1 MFGKSYLEKHG
12 LSREE
17 FDIILEILRRPPTD
31 VEVGIFSVMWSE
43 HCSYK
48 SSKLHLTSLFTAGPQ
63 VIHGP
68 GENAGVVDIG
78 DGLAAVFKMESHN
91 HPSYIEPY
99 QGAATGVGGILR
111 DVFTMGARPV
121 ALLNSIRFGEMSHPK
136 TKYLLDGV
144 VGGIAGYG
152 NCIGVPTIGGETVF
166 HPNYN
171 QNCLVN
177 VFNLGIVRKE
187 KIFLGRATGEGNPVM
202 YVGARTGR
210 DGIHGATMA
219 SANFGGGDEKK
230 RPTVQVGDPFTEKK
244 LLEACLELF
253 KTDSVVGIQ
262 DMGAAGLTSSA
273 VEMATRA
280 GAGMELDIDKVPRRE
295 EGMTPY
301 EVMLSESQERMLMV
315 VKKGTVDQVKKL
327 FTRWGLAAEVV
338 GRVTA
343 DGKIRVRDG
352 GEVVADI
359 DLKKLHDAT
368 PKFSRLDSP
377 PFDLLKRRKLDVN
390 SIPVP
395 KDLNEALK
403 TLLASPNLCS
413 KKWIWRQYDH
423 QVMTNTLVKP
433 GSDAAIVRVKGTNKA
448 LAMSLDC
455 NSRYCWLNPRLGA
468 AQAVAEATR
477 NVACSGAKPLAVTDC
492 LNFGSPENH
501 EVMWEFTQSIIGVAE
516 ACEALGTPVVSGNVS
531 FYNQTE
537 ENPIWPTP
545 QIGAVGLIEDASKIV
560 EQYFKAEGDL
570 VILLG
575 ETYLEL
581 GGSEYLATVH
591 GMEKGAPPSLNL
603 EREASLQKLLGH
615 LADKGLVSSMH
626 DLSNGGL
633 AVALAEG
640 LCSPSANNGGGRLGL
655 EIYLNADIRAD
666 FPLFSE
672 SQSRVVVSCHQAKM
686 DAVLGAAKEHKT
698 PAKLIGMVKKD
709 RMVVK
714 LNRAPV
720 IDVETAEIERIWSG
734 ALSSMLTL
742 TRV

>member
-1 MFGKSYLEKHG
+1 MFGKSYLEKLG
-12 LSREE
+12 LTREE
-17 FDIILEILRRPPTD
+17 FDIILEILRRPPTE
-31 VEVGIFSVMWSE
+31 VELGIFSVMWSE

-48 SSKLHLTSLFTAGPQ
+48 SSKMHLANLYTKGPQ
-63 VIHGP
+63 VLQGP

-111 DVFTMGARPV
+111 DIFTMGARPV
-121 ALLNSIRFGEMSHPK
+121 ALMNSIRFGDMAHPK

-152 NCIGVPTIGGETVF
+152 NCIGVPTVGGETVF
-166 HPNYN
+166 HPSYS

-177 VFNLGIVRKE
+177 VFNVGLARKD
-187 KIFLGRATGEGNPVM
+187 KLFFGKAGGEGNLVV

-219 SANFGGGDEKK
+219 SAEFAQAGESQ
-230 RPTVQVGDPFTEKK
+230 RPTVQVGDPFMEKK

-262 DMGAAGLTSSA
+262 DMGAAGLTSSS
-273 VEMATRA
+273 VEMATR
-280 GAGMELDIDKVPRRE
+280 GEVGIELDLDKVPRRE
-295 EGMTPY
+295 ENMSAY

-315 VKKGTVDQVKKL
+315 IKKGTLDQVKKL
-327 FTRWGLAAEVV
+327 FSRWGLAAEVV
-338 GRVTA
+338 GRVTT
-343 DGKIRVRDG
+343 DNMIRIRDK
-352 GEVVADI
+352 GEVVAEI
-359 DLKKLHDAT
+359 DLKALHNMT
-368 PKFSRLDSP
+368 PKFARLDSP
-377 PFDLLKRRKLDVN
+377 PFDLLKRRKLDIN
-390 SIPVP
+390 AIPQP
-395 KDLNEALK
+395 KNITETLK

-413 KKWIWRQYDH
+413 KKWVWRQFDH
-423 QVMTNTLVKP
+423 QVMTNTVVRP
-433 GSDAAIVRVKGTNKA
+433 GSDSAVVRIKGTNKA

-492 LNFGSPENH
+492 LNFGSPESPD
-501 EVMWEFTQSIIGVAE
+501 VMWEFTQAIIGVSE
-516 ACEALGTPVVSGNVS
+516 ACEALNAPVVSGNVS
-531 FYNQTE
+531 FYNQTDDK
-537 ENPIWPTP
+537 PIWPTP
-545 QIGAVGLIEDASKIV
+545 QIGALGLIEDVSKIV
-560 EQYFKAEGDL
+560 DQYFTTEGDL

-581 GGSEYLATVH
+581 GGSEYISVIH

-603 EREASLQKLLGH
+603 EREASLQKLLLH

-626 DLSNGGL
+626 DVSTGGL

-640 LCSPSANNGGGRLGL
+640 LFGPTTDGAPKLGL

-672 SQSRVVVSCHQAKM
+672 SQSRVVVSCPQSKM
-686 DAVLGAAKEHKT
+686 DDVLAAAKERKT
-698 PAKLIGMVKKD
+698 PAKLIGMVKRD

-720 IDVETAEIERIWSG
+720 IDIETTELEKIWADS
-734 ALSSMLTL
+734 LSSAMTL
-742 TRV
+742 THI

>member
-1 MFGKSYLEKHG
+1 
-12 LSREE
+12 
-17 FDIILEILRRPPTD
+17 
-31 VEVGIFSVMWSE
+31 
-43 HCSYK
+43 
-48 SSKLHLTSLFTAGPQ
+48 
-63 VIHGP
+63 
-68 GENAGVVDIG
+68 
-78 DGLAAVFKMESHN
+78 N

-111 DVFTMGARPV
+111 DIFTMGARPV
-121 ALLNSIRFGEMSHPK
+121 ALMNSIRFGDMAHPK

-152 NCIGVPTIGGETVF
+152 NCIGVPTVGGETVF
-166 HPNYN
+166 HPSYS

-177 VFNLGIVRKE
+177 VFNVGLARKD
-187 KIFLGRATGEGNPVM
+187 KLFFGKAGGEGNLVV

-219 SANFGGGDEKK
+219 SAEFAEAGESQ
-230 RPTVQVGDPFTEKK
+230 RPTVQVGDPFMEKK

-262 DMGAAGLTSSA
+262 DMGAAGLTSSS
-273 VEMATRA
+273 VEMATR
-280 GAGMELDIDKVPRRE
+280 GEVGIELDLDKVPRRE
-295 EGMTPY
+295 ENMSAY

-315 VKKGTVDQVKKL
+315 IKKGTLDQVKKL
-327 FTRWGLAAEVV
+327 FSRWGLAAEVV
-338 GRVTA
+338 GRVTT
-343 DGKIRVRDG
+343 DNMIRIRDK
-352 GEVVADI
+352 GEVVAEI
-359 DLKKLHDAT
+359 DLKALHNMT
-368 PKFSRLDSP
+368 PKFARLDSP
-377 PFDLLKRRKLDVN
+377 PFDLLKRRKLDIN
-390 SIPVP
+390 AIPQP
-395 KDLNEALK
+395 KNITETLK

-413 KKWIWRQYDH
+413 KKWVWRQFDH
-423 QVMTNTLVKP
+423 QVMTNTVVRP
-433 GSDAAIVRVKGTNKA
+433 GSDSAVVRIKGTNKA

-492 LNFGSPENH
+492 LNFGSPESPD
-501 EVMWEFTQSIIGVAE
+501 VMWEFTQAIIGVSE
-516 ACEALGTPVVSGNVS
+516 ACEALNAPVVSGNVS
-531 FYNQTE
+531 FYNQTDDK
-537 ENPIWPTP
+537 PIWPTP
-545 QIGAVGLIEDASKIV
+545 QIGALGLIEDVSKIV
-560 EQYFKAEGDL
+560 DQFFTTEGDL

-581 GGSEYLATVH
+581 GGSEYISVIH

-603 EREASLQKLLGH
+603 EREASLQKLLLH

-626 DLSNGGL
+626 DVSTGGL

-640 LCSPSANNGGGRLGL
+640 LFGPTPDGAPKLGL

-672 SQSRVVVSCHQAKM
+672 SQSRVVVSCPQSKM
-686 DAVLGAAKEHKT
+686 DDVLAAAKERKT
-698 PAKLIGMVKKD
+698 PAKLIGMVKRD

-720 IDVETAEIERIWSG
+720 IDIETTELEKIWADS
-734 ALSSMLTL
+734 LSSAMTL
-742 TRV
+742 THI

>member
-12 LSREE
+12 LTREE
-17 FDIILEILRRPPTD
+17 FDVILEVLRRPPTE
-31 VEVGIFSVMWSE
+31 VELGIFSVMWSE

-48 SSKLHLTSLFTAGPQ
+48 SSKLHLANLHTTGPQ
-63 VIHGP
+63 VVLGP
-68 GENAGVVDIG
+68 GENAGAVDIG

-91 HPSYIEPY
+91 HPSFIEPY

-111 DVFTMGARPV
+111 DIFTMGARPV
-121 ALLNSIRFGEMSHPK
+121 ALLNSIRFGDMGHDR
-136 TKYLLDGV
+136 TRYLLNGV

-152 NCIGVPTIGGETVF
+152 NCIGVPTVGGETTF
-166 HPNYN
+166 HHSYN
-171 QNCLVN
+171 NNILVN
-177 VFNLGIVRKE
+177 VFNIGVVRKD
-187 KIFLGRATGEGNPVM
+187 KIFLGRATGDGNPVV

-219 SANFGGGDEKK
+219 SAGLSDESEKK
-230 RPTVQVGDPFTEKK
+230 RPHVQVGDPFMEKK

-262 DMGAAGLTSSA
+262 DMGAAGLTSSS

-280 GAGMELDIDKVPRRE
+280 GNGMELDLDKVPRRE

-315 VKKGTVDQVKKL
+315 VKKGTLDQVKKL
-327 FTRWGLAAEVV
+327 FNRWGLSVEVV
-338 GRVTA
+338 GRVT
-343 DGKIRVRDG
+343 DDNTIRVRDKG
-352 GEVVADI
+352 KMVAEI
-359 DLKKLHDAT
+359 DLKKMHDTT

-377 PFDLLKRRKLDVN
+377 PFDLLKRRKLDMK
-390 SIPVP
+390 SIVEP
-395 KDLNEALK
+395 KDLNE
-403 TLLASPNLCS
+403 TMRSLLSSPNLCS

-423 QVMTNTLVKP
+423 QVMTNTVLKP
-433 GSDAAIVRVKGTNKA
+433 GSDASVVRVKGTKKA

-477 NVACSGAKPLAVTDC
+477 NVACSGARPLAITDC

-501 EVMWEFTQSIIGVAE
+501 EVMWEFTQAIIGITE
-516 ACEALGTPVVSGNVS
+516 ACEALNTPVVSGNVS
-531 FYNQTE
+531 FYNQTAE
-537 ENPIWPTP
+537 APIWPTP
-545 QIGAVGLIEDASKIV
+545 QIGAVGLLEDSSLV
-560 EQYFKAEGDL
+560 VDQFFKTEGDL

-581 GGSEYLATVH
+581 GGSEYLATIH
-591 GMEKGAPPSLNL
+591 GMEKGSPPSLNL
-603 EREASLQKLLGH
+603 QREASLQKLLVH
-615 LADKGLVSSMH
+615 LAHNGLVSSMH
-626 DLSNGGL
+626 DVSNGGL

-640 LCSPSANNGGGRLGL
+640 LFGPHKNGEPHLGL

-672 SQSRVVVSCHQAKM
+672 SQSRVLISCHQSKM
-686 DAVLGAAKEHKT
+686 DDILQTAREFKT

-720 IDVETAEIERIWSG
+720 IDLETKELEEIWASS
-734 ALSSMLTL
+734 LSSSLTA